1 LLAKITGEST
11 PSVVRYAVIMST
23 VLGMSEE
30 KSSSRLSRV
39 SLSQL
44 FTAACNYKSI
54 LGLAHSISELD
65 DVLDAMAPEDIIS
78 LGEAQYGD
86 DLSPFLESQTI
97 RSSTYHGRVNRLVS
111 ADILPQSIQN
121 SFSNIYAVLVKRHAQ
136 AALDYKNNNNLNEK
150 RALMTKLDM
159 QLAQATLI
167 HVAEHFKGR
176 IKFSDT
182 VPNCVL
188 SFQKMASFYP
198 HAAKIGMLFEMGDH
212 LSDFLTDI
220 RHEIET
226 GLAVPNWIATKLHGK
241 GQLLNSRKQ
250 VGLQITS
257 LLDDASDAGFVG
269 EDKQPDIVRAV
280 IAEGEKEY
288 YSWASTLP
296 NFSRDLMCAFW
307 HVRKLEGMKV
317 EASLPSM
324 NVA

>member
-1 LLAKITGEST
+1 
-11 PSVVRYAVIMST
+11 
-23 VLGMSEE
+23 
-30 KSSSRLSRV
+30 
-39 SLSQL
+39 
-44 FTAACNYKSI
+44 
-54 LGLAHSISELD
+54 
-65 DVLDAMAPEDIIS
+65 
-78 LGEAQYGD
+78 
-86 DLSPFLESQTI
+86 
-97 RSSTYHGRVNRLVS
+97 
-111 ADILPQSIQN
+111 
-121 SFSNIYAVLVKRHAQ
+121 
-136 AALDYKNNNNLNEK
+136 
-150 RALMTKLDM
+150 
-159 QLAQATLI
+159 
-167 HVAEHFKGR
+167 
-176 IKFSDT
+176 
-182 VPNCVL
+182 
-188 SFQKMASFYP
+188 
-198 HAAKIGMLFEMGDH
+198 LFEMGDH